1 MTESARSAP
10 LRILVGIDL
19 SERGRTAFLRAVGLA
34 KSGGS
39 LSLVH
44 VTSDAFPQKL
54 VAAHD
59 SHARDALEELVL
71 RARADGVGQVSQ
83 TIAYGRDYEQL
94 IEQARKGRAD
104 LIVLGR
110 HRSSSV
116 LGDLLGTTVDR
127 VLRLGGVPVLT
138 VKENPEQPYNSILV
152 AVDFSAASKHALACA
167 VRWFPQARI
176 TAVTAYGTPRHSL
189 LAGGG
194 ARRSE
199 AETHRL
205 ALKGFLDEVAQSL
218 GPDYAATMAGVA
230 PVVEHGW
237 AEDVILR
244 AVDKEKPDLLVVGTH
259 ARSGIGHS
267 VVGSVAEWVLLEAAC
282 DVLATPPATV
292 GAELGGENPTR
303 N

>member
-59 SHARDALEELVL
+59 SHARDALEEFVL

-218 GPDYAATMAGVA
+218 GPD
-230 PVVEHGW
+230 
-237 AEDVILR
+237 VILR

-259 ARSGIGHS
+259 ARSGIGRA
-267 VVGSVAEWVLLEAAC
+267 VLGSVAEWVLLEAAC
-282 DVLATPPATV
+282 DVVATPPATV
-292 GAELGGENPTR
+292 GAELGGENPIR